1 MTLSDNGG
9 IVMRKIR
16 MGLLILI
23 SIAGLCACSHFN
35 KNTEEMTIDME
46 EEISKMEEYTVDEN
60 TPVSIATN
68 VDENGELTDY
78 VEVSVTDSYA
88 ETEKI
93 TKESLDL
100 LKNVI
105 GAFIDEDGNLLEGYS
120 FVGVKLNMNSEK
132 NLNVNTTSF
141 KLKGIYNGE
150 YLTAD
155 CFYQDGKRISSDI
168 HDGGFAEIQQGTTEI
183 TVGFFVDKEMM
194 KSEKFFLEPMVF
206 ETENSQNNYIEITL
220 QKES

>member
-1 MTLSDNGG
+1 MAVSDNGG
-9 IVMRKIR
+9 IAMRKIW

-35 KNTEEMTIDME
+35 KNTEEMPIDME
-46 EEISKMEEYTVDEN
+46 EEISKMEEYTVDES

-78 VEVSVTDSYA
+78 VEVSVTDSYV

-120 FVGVKLNMNSEK
+120 FVGVKLNMNS
-132 NLNVNTTSF
+132 
-141 KLKGIYNGE
+141 
-150 YLTAD
+150 
-155 CFYQDGKRISSDI
+155 
-168 HDGGFAEIQQGTTEI
+168 
-183 TVGFFVDKEMM
+183 
-194 KSEKFFLEPMVF
+194 
-206 ETENSQNNYIEITL
+206 
-220 QKES
+220 